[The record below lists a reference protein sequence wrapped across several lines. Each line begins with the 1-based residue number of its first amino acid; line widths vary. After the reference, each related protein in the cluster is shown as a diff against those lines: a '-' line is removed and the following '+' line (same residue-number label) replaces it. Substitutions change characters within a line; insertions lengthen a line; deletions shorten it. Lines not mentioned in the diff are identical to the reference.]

1 MTENPLPVDL
11 RSDTVTKPS
20 AAMRKAMAE
29 AEVGD
34 DVYGEDPTVN
44 RLERHLA
51 EMLGAEAAV
60 FCSSGTQSNLIG
72 VLSHCQRGDEYVIG
86 DSYHVLRHEAM
97 GTAVFG
103 SAAPFA
109 IPVQPDGA
117 VEAAD
122 VVAAIKAD
130 DQHFPRTRLLCLENT
145 TDGRAVSLDRMKAP
159 AEAARQA
166 GLGVH
171 LDGARIFN
179 AATALGCDP
188 RDIAAVADTVS
199 VCLSK
204 GLGAPVGS
212 VLVGPADN
220 VARARRLRKLA
231 GGAMRQA
238 GILAAAGLHALEH
251 HVAGLADDHARAAQ
265 VARALIEHPAFD
277 VREGTSHTNMVWL
290 TCDPSSGAA
299 FAKHMAG
306 QGINV
311 GRGGASMRLVL
322 HRDVDDAALAAI
334 LSAIGSF
341 PNPA

>member
-1 MTENPLPVDL
+1 MSEASNDDVVDL

-20 AAMRKAMAE
+20 EAMRKAMAD

-44 RLERHLA
+44 RLEGMLA
-51 EMLGAEAAV
+51 EMLGAEAGV
-60 FCSSGTQSNLIG
+60 FCASGTQSNLIG
-72 VLSHCQRGDEYVIG
+72 VLSHCERGDEYVIG
-86 DSYHVLRHEAM
+86 DTYHVVRHEAM

-109 IPVQPDGA
+109 IPTQPDGA

-122 VVAAIKAD
+122 VSAAVKAD

-145 TDGRAVSLDRMKAP
+145 TDGRAVGLERMRAP
-159 AEAARQA
+159 AEAARGA

-179 AATALGCDP
+179 AATALGCD
-188 RDIAAVADTVS
+188 VADVAGIADTIS

-212 VLVGPADN
+212 VLVGPRDN
-220 VARARRLRKLA
+220 EARARRLRKLA

-238 GILAAAGLHALEH
+238 GVLAAAGLHALKH
-251 HVAGLADDHARAAQ
+251 HVAGLADDHARAAEL
-265 VARALIEHPAFD
+265 AGLFEAHPCFD
-277 VREGTSHTNMVWL
+277 VRDGTSQTNMVWL
-290 TCDPSSGAA
+290 TAEADTGRR
-299 FAKHMAG
+299 FARHMADNG
-306 QGINV
+306 VNV
-311 GRGGASMRLVL
+311 GHGGSSMRLVL
-322 HRDVDDAALAAI
+322 HRDVNDDGVAKVAAALA
-334 LSAIGSF
+334 SF
-341 PNPA
+341 PA